1 MMITITCEEMGA
13 PCKGSVSGETMDDV
27 LKEVQRHAM
36 EGHGYSFAE
45 ANSPEKLDLWR
56 GAIRQTARPSEARTI
71 ELNM

>member
-1 MMITITCEEMGA
+1 MITITCEEMGV
-13 PCKGSVSGETMDDV
+13 PCKGIVSGETMDDI

-36 EGHGYSFAE
+36 EGHGYSVTE
-45 ANSPEKLDLWR
+45 ANAPEKLELWR